1 MVFLVQKNF
10 ESFAWVRGMRNFEYK
25 VYSTLIVVDDEI
37 NLEILSDH
45 LEVVGLEVMTVAD
58 GESAVKVLDN

>member
-1 MVFLVQKNF
+1 
-10 ESFAWVRGMRNFEYK
+10 MRNFEYK